1 VVTAAPAPSTT
12 RTARRPALLVD
23 RLTKR
28 FGDRCAFE
36 EMSFEVGRGEVF
48 GFLGPNGAG
57 KTTAVRVLSTLLPP
71 TSGHGEVAGLPL
83 GSANEVEIRRRV
95 SVVTDYPGLYLK
107 LSVRDNLEF
116 FAGLYGLARRG
127 TRRRIEEC
135 AAAVGIEDRLDDLA
149 GSLSRG
155 LLQRAGLARALLPEP
170 EVLFLD
176 EPTTGLD
183 PAAATDVR
191 AIVSGLRGRGTTVFL
206 TTHRLDEAEALC
218 DRVAIVNTRL
228 VAIGTPADI
237 AALISPGALEVRLSE
252 PLRDP
257 AAVFGSVVG
266 VRGWRNGRGAG
277 VYVVD
282 VPDPRALAPSVARA
296 IVESGASLVR
306 LCPVERSL
314 EDAYLE
320 LVEGGP

>member
-1 VVTAAPAPSTT
+1 M
-12 RTARRPALLVD
+12 TARRPALLVE

-28 FGDRCAFE
+28 FGDRSAFE
-36 EMSFEVGRGEVF
+36 ELSFEVGWGEVF

-57 KTTAVRVLSTLLPP
+57 KTSTVRVLSTLLPP
-71 TSGHGEVAGLPL
+71 TSGSAEVAGLAL
-83 GSANEVEIRRRV
+83 ASGNEAEIRGRV

-116 FAGLYGLARRG
+116 FAGLYGLPRR
-127 TRRRIEEC
+127 RAEERIEEC
-135 AAAVGIEDRLDDLA
+135 AAAVGIEDRLHDLA

-155 LLQRAGLARALLPEP
+155 LLQRAGLARALLPDP
-170 EVLFLD
+170 DLLFLD

-183 PAAATDVR
+183 PAAATGVR
-191 AIVSGLRGRGTTVFL
+191 EIIAGFRRRGTTVFL

-228 VAIGTPADI
+228 LSVGTPAEI
-237 AALISPGALEVRLSE
+237 KARMSPSSLEVRLGE

-257 AAVFGSVVG
+257 AAVFGSVDG
-266 VRGWRNGRGAG
+266 IRGWRNGQGAG
-277 VYVVD
+277 VYIVD
-282 VPDPRALAPSVARA
+282 VADPKTAAPGVARA
-296 IVESGASLVR
+296 VVGSGASLVR
-306 LCPVERSL
+306 LCEVETSL

-320 LVEGGP
+320 LVERER

>member
-1 VVTAAPAPSTT
+1 VVTAAPAPSRT
-12 RTARRPALLVD
+12 RTARRPALLVEQ
-23 RLTKR
+23 LTKR
-28 FGDRCAFE
+28 FGYRTAFE
-36 EMSFEVGRGEVF
+36 DLSFEVGWGEVF
-48 GFLGPNGAG
+48 GLLGPNGAG

-71 TSGHGEVAGLPL
+71 TSGRAEVAGIPL
-83 GSANEVEIRRRV
+83 DAGHEVEIRRRV

-116 FAGLYGLARRG
+116 FAGLYGLSRRPARQ
-127 TRRRIEEC
+127 RIEEC

-170 EVLFLD
+170 DVLFLD

-206 TTHRLDEAEALC
+206 TTHRLDEAELLC
-218 DRVAIVNTRL
+218 DRVAILNTRL
-228 VAIGTPADI
+228 VKVGTPAEI
-237 AALISPGALEVRLSE
+237 TATISTEQLEVRLRE

-257 AAVFGSVVG
+257 GAVFGSVEG
-266 VRGWRNGRGAG
+266 VRGWRNGGGAG

-282 VPDPRALAPSVARA
+282 VPDPEAVAPAVARA
-296 IVESGASLVR
+296 VVGSGASLVR
-306 LCPVERSL
+306 LCQVERSL
-314 EDAYLE
+314 EEAYLE
-320 LVEGGP
+320 LVGRNE